1 MIEPHCKEVEQMLE
15 SPPRDVYRWG
25 NSILFIFA
33 AIVGA
38 VVLLLKFPVTVDVPV
53 TLRFDPRQHKW
64 INITPLPDKRVP
76 GETVILSLDAYPP
89 EKNGFVSSELN
100 TNGELELTD
109 LLTEKGVRVM
119 SEGNVKGNV
128 MVIIGYQSLVAK
140 VVGKR

>member
-33 AIVGA
+33 AIVCA
-38 VVLLLKFPVTVDVPV
+38 VVLLLKFPVTLDVPV
-53 TLRFDPRQHKW
+53 TLHFDAKQHKW
-64 INITPLPDKRVP
+64 INITPLPGKRIP
-76 GETVILSLDAYPP
+76 GETVILSLDGYPV
-89 EKNGFVSSELN
+89 EKNGFVSTRLN
-100 TNGELELTD
+100 ANGELELTD
-109 LLTEKGVRVM
+109 LLTEKGVRVQA
-119 SEGNVKGNV
+119 EGNVSGNA